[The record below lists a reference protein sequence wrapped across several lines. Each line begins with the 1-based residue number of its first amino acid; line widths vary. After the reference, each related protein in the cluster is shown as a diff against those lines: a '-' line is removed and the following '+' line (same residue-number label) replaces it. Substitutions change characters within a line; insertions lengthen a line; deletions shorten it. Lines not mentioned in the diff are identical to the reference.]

1 MARDVPPSHFAGGD
15 TNTQVEGVAEADI
28 VKTDGT
34 TVYALRGQTL
44 RVVASAAGGAGGAET
59 GVLTFDT
66 YPSEMLLRRGRLVVI
81 SSTCGDALLPG
92 SIPARPNEPHQGPL
106 TLVYTVDVR
115 DGQSPRLLSTTRLQ
129 GSYVSSRSVG
139 GVVRLVLAS
148 EPPARLPFTAPG
160 ERSRPGRFV
169 PRLSEAQAEA
179 ANKAMVAATTLG
191 DWFPRFRTIPGE
203 GVRGG
208 ITSGYVATC
217 ARTFRP
223 AAFAGYSLL
232 LILTLPLAA
241 DAPST
246 SLGRGTAIFAG
257 GQTVYSSIGKISALR
272 RAGGADAATP
282 PTPLERVGGVGD
294 LGRGERIYTV
304 RYIGAI
310 AYVVTFRQVDPL
322 YVISLAVPT
331 APVATWELKIP
342 GFSSY
347 LHPLGDG
354 LLLGVGQDATPT
366 GRTTGVK
373 VSLFDVS
380 DVRAPREVATWA
392 EPDFASSSNVQ
403 WDHRAFLYWAPTRLA
418 VLPVTSFGRGAF
430 IGSVVLSLGETTIT
444 EAGRITHPPWG
455 HEGERRRGDGR
466 GERIDRNLVLGR
478 QWLWSLSNSRF

>member
-1 MARDVPPSHFAGGD
+1 MGRW
-15 TNTQVEGVAEADI
+15 
-28 VKTDGT
+28 
-34 TVYALRGQTL
+34 
-44 RVVASAAGGAGGAET
+44 GAET

-81 SSTCGDALLPG
+81 SSTYGALVPRPSPGGEPPGGPVLIQRPLPVDVAVGGAVAATGAAGAPDNGAPCNSCGDALLPG

-257 GQTVYSSIGKISALR
+257 GQTVYSSIG
-272 RAGGADAATP
+272 
-282 PTPLERVGGVGD
+282 
-294 LGRGERIYTV
+294 
-304 RYIGAI
+304 
-310 AYVVTFRQVDPL
+310 
-322 YVISLAVPT
+322 
-331 APVATWELKIP
+331 
-342 GFSSY
+342 
-347 LHPLGDG
+347 
-354 LLLGVGQDATPT
+354 
-366 GRTTGVK
+366 
-373 VSLFDVS
+373 
-380 DVRAPREVATWA
+380 
-392 EPDFASSSNVQ
+392 
-403 WDHRAFLYWAPTRLA
+403 
-418 VLPVTSFGRGAF
+418 
-430 IGSVVLSLGETTIT
+430 
-444 EAGRITHPPWG
+444 
-455 HEGERRRGDGR
+455 
-466 GERIDRNLVLGR
+466 
-478 QWLWSLSNSRF
+478 

>member
-1 MARDVPPSHFAGGD
+1 MYVTTTRYR
-15 TNTQVEGVAEADI
+15 E
-28 VKTDGT
+28 VK
-34 TVYALRGQTL
+34 A
-44 RVVASAAGGAGGAET
+44 
-59 GVLTFDT
+59 
-66 YPSEMLLRRGRLVVI
+66 PLLPARRGRAAPVVV
-81 SSTCGDALLPG
+81 
-92 SIPARPNEPHQGPL
+92 EPEEGPL
-106 TLVYTVDVR
+106 FITSIHQFSIDDGTVGATFR
-115 DGQSPRLLSTTRLQ
+115 
-129 GSYVSSRSVG
+129 GS
-139 GVVRLVLAS
+139 GVVAGSVLNQFS
-148 EPPARLPFTAPG
+148 MHEYEGTF
-160 ERSRPGRFV
+160 FI
-169 PRLSEAQAEA
+169 
-179 ANKAMVAATTLG
+179 ATTLG
-191 DWFPRFRTIPGE
+191 APWWGARN
-203 GVRGG
+203 
-208 ITSGYVATC
+208 TSV
-217 ARTFRP
+217 
-223 AAFAGYSLL
+223 S
-232 LILTLPLAA
+232 
-241 DAPST
+241 
-246 SLGRGTAIFAG
+246 
-257 GQTVYSSIGKISALR
+257 KISALR